1 MPVGFKILILA
12 VISLALSACASMSA
26 EECQTADW
34 YTVGYED
41 GARGYSTTAIG
52 RHRKACAKHGVSPKF
67 DRYTAGHA
75 KGLALFCVPRQG
87 FSLGS
92 KGQPYPDLCPAQ
104 IYPEVDDA
112 YSIGL
117 RVNDIQLEINA
128 LQAEHDNLADEK
140 EDLLARIA
148 NNEEM
153 IISDNTE
160 PATRRDLMAQNKEL
174 EAIALGL
181 ESDLAALDQEIA
193 SKKQRRDA
201 IHY

>member
-1 MPVGFKILILA
+1 MPASVKILILVFTSA
-12 VISLALSACASMSA
+12 VLAACTSMSA
-26 EECQTADW
+26 EECQMADW

-41 GARGYSTTAIG
+41 GARGYSTTAIS

-75 KGLALFCVPRQG
+75 KGVPLFCVPRQG
-87 FSLGS
+87 FTIAS
-92 KGQPYPDLCPAQ
+92 KGHPYPDLCPAQ
-104 IYPEVDDA
+104 RYPEFDEA
-112 YSIGL
+112 YNIGL

-128 LQAEHDNLADEK
+128 MQAEHDNLADEL
-140 EDLLARIA
+140 EELLTRIA

-160 PATRRDLMAQNKEL
+160 PATRRDLMVQNKEL
-174 EAIALGL
+174 EAIAQGL
-181 ESDLAALDQEIA
+181 EGDLAALDQELA
-193 SKKQRRDA
+193 VMKQRRDA

>member
-1 MPVGFKILILA
+1 MPASVKILILVFTSA
-12 VISLALSACASMSA
+12 VLAACTSMSA
-26 EECQTADW
+26 EECQMADW

-41 GARGYSTTAIG
+41 GARGYSTTAIS

-75 KGLALFCVPRQG
+75 KGEF
-87 FSLGS
+87 
-92 KGQPYPDLCPAQ
+92 D
-104 IYPEVDDA
+104 EA
-112 YSIGL
+112 YNIGL

-128 LQAEHDNLADEK
+128 MQAEHDNLADEL
-140 EDLLARIA
+140 EELLTRIA

-160 PATRRDLMAQNKEL
+160 PATRRDLMVQNKEL
-174 EAIALGL
+174 EAIAQGL
-181 ESDLAALDQEIA
+181 EGDLAALDQELA
-193 SKKQRRDA
+193 VMKQRRDA